1 MCLSPTAQSHSD
13 IFALHAHAHA
23 HCIYNPYTEL
33 LSTNTNITLSR
44 IELVSVHATSDSD
57 FL

>member
-13 IFALHAHAHA
+13 
-23 HCIYNPYTEL
+23 IYNPYTEL